1 VISIMN
7 ELETEFWKE
16 TCQNIILGVED
27 AVKPLIGTSK
37 AGKIVKMGADG
48 TPSTLIDMVAEEKV
62 TEILKTLEKSVFLIS
77 EEIGEIKIGKGPA
90 EAILVVDPLDGTS
103 NAVKNIPAYG
113 ISIAVADISPKT
125 TTLQDVTMGMVK
137 NFATGDLYYGSKGGG
152 AFLNSKRIQSSKRQ
166 DISSSSVGAY
176 VYRGD
181 MNRLEPLC
189 KAVRRMRTLGSV
201 AIEICYVA
209 DGTYDAFVD
218 VKKNL
223 RIVDVS
229 AAKIIVEESGG
240 TITDQYCHPLS
251 AKLSV
256 IEKTSLVA
264 SGNREIH
271 RNIMGILGG
280 I

>member
-1 VISIMN
+1 
-7 ELETEFWKE
+7 
-16 TCQNIILGVED
+16 
-27 AVKPLIGTSK
+27 
-37 AGKIVKMGADG
+37 MGADG
-48 TPSTLIDMVAEEKV
+48 TPSTFIDLVAEEKV
-62 TEILKTLEKSVFLIS
+62 TAVLKTLKKPVFLIS
-77 EEIGEIKIGKGPA
+77 EEIGEVKIGEGPA

-103 NAVKNIPAYG
+103 NAIKNIPAYG
-113 ISIAVADISPKT
+113 ISIAVADISSNSPNAP
-125 TTLQDVTMGMVK
+125 TLRDVTMGMVK
-137 NFATGDLYYGSKGGG
+137 NFATGDFYYGFKGRG
-152 AFLNSKRIQSSKRQ
+152 AFLNGQKIHSSQRK
-166 DISSSSVGAY
+166 DISSSLVGAY

-218 VKKNL
+218 IREKL

-240 TITDQYCHPLS
+240 TVTDQNCHPLD

-256 IEKTSLVA
+256 IEKTALVA
-264 SGNREIH
+264 SGNKEIH
-271 RNIMGILGG
+271 QDIMGILGG

>member
-1 VISIMN
+1 MKEVEI
-7 ELETEFWKE
+7 EFWNK
-16 TCQNIILGVED
+16 TCQNIILEVEN

-37 AGKIVKMGADG
+37 AGEIVKMGADG
-48 TPSTLIDMVAEEKV
+48 TPSTFIDLVAEEKV
-62 TEILKTLEKSVFLIS
+62 TAVLKTLKKPVFLIS
-77 EEIGEIKIGKGPA
+77 EEIGEVKIGKGPA

-103 NAVKNIPAYG
+103 NAIKNIPAYG
-113 ISIAVADISPKT
+113 ISIAVADIYSNSPNAP
-125 TTLQDVTMGMVK
+125 TLRDVTMGMVK
-137 NFATGDLYYGSKGGG
+137 NFATGDFYYGFKGRG
-152 AFLNSKRIQSSKRQ
+152 AFLNGQKIRSSQRK

-189 KAVRRMRTLGSV
+189 KAVRRMRTLGAV

-218 VKKNL
+218 IRENL

-240 TITDQYCHPLS
+240 TVTDQNCHHLD

-256 IEKTSLVA
+256 IEKTALVA
-264 SGNREIH
+264 SGNKEIH
-271 RNIMGILGG
+271 QDIMGILGG